1 MNAIDKM
8 DEYYILCGYGRVGK
22 VVLNELIQRNQNVIL
37 IEKSEENSA
46 SIEESDSVVV
56 INEDATE
63 NNLIAKLAG
72 EKCQSVIISTG
83 NDVTNLFIVL
93 SGNCA
98 PRIHHLHSPVS
109 ADRCG
114 LFPIAPPPSSNTL
127 RSFLSYRTGG

>member
-93 SGNCA
+93 TVRETNPDAWIVSRCSKLENKSRLKRAGANK
-98 PRIHHLHSPVS
+98 IVSPEIV
-109 ADRCG
+109 
-114 LFPIAPPPSSNTL
+114 
-127 RSFLSYRTGG
+127 GGKDL